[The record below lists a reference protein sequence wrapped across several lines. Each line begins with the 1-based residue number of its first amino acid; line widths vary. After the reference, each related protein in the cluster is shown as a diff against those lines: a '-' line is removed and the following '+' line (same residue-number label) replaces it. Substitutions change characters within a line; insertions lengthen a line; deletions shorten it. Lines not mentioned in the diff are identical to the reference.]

1 MKNIIASSLVIIIAT
16 FAAFAQE
23 KSNKEERADKH
34 FFTYNFEKAIDLYRH
49 TKNLTVSGQRNL
61 ANSYQNIGNNEKA
74 RETYVKLLEAN
85 VGLEAEDHYAYAM
98 LLRSNAQYIE
108 SEKWMN
114 KFVAARPSDLRAI
127 SYVQNNPSANSIV
140 IDKKEYKLIEQ
151 SINTPAQD
159 FGTSYYQD
167 KVLFVSS
174 NAKPKMIKRK
184 YNYNGLPYLNMYTAE
199 IIDGQLEDPKFFD
212 KSFNAKYHDGPATF
226 SNGGTH
232 MAFSTNDAK
241 DKTKDKVVELQLF
254 FSTFSNNE
262 WSEPIPFI
270 YNNPGY
276 SVAQPHLSEDGKT
289 LYFTSDA
296 PGGFGG
302 KDIYVSTKKDGSE
315 WSKPL
320 NLGNIVNT
328 EGDEVFPFFEE
339 KEKTLYFASS
349 GHFGL
354 GGLDLFSTTKTGDSW
369 GTVINAGAPLNTN
382 HDDFALIKN
391 SESKKGYISSN
402 RPSGSG
408 SDDIYAVEFLKA
420 APIQKRIEGIVM
432 DLNQQPVDGAFVN
445 LFAEDE
451 SLIASFI
458 VKKDGV
464 YGFDVENDKNYKLTA
479 DKETFIPAL
488 EFASTAGSNAIVIV
502 NLILL
507 EETIIVVN
515 TDLAPIAKMNNI
527 YFDYDKS
534 DIRPDAAKELDKIV
548 VIMNKYPTM
557 HVEIAS
563 HADCRG
569 DASYNL
575 DLSHRRANSSNEY
588 VKARIT
594 NPDRI
599 SGKGYGETRL
609 VNDCPC
615 KGDEVSDCSPEQQQ
629 KNRRTEFIVLKK

>member
-1 MKNIIASSLVIIIAT
+1 MVILIAA
-16 FAAFAQE
+16 FAAFGQE

-34 FFTYNFEKAIDLYRH
+34 FFTYNFDKAIDLYRH
-49 TKNLTVSGQRNL
+49 TKDLTVSGQRNL

-74 RETYVKLLEAN
+74 RETYAKLLESN
-85 VGLEAEDHYAYAM
+85 VGIEAEDHYDYAM
-98 LLRSNAQYIE
+98 LLRSNAEYIE
-108 SEKWMN
+108 SEKWMD
-114 KFVAARPSDLRAI
+114 KFVAAKPADLRAM
-127 SYVQNNPSANSIV
+127 SYVKNNPNANSIV
-140 IDKKEYKLIEQ
+140 VDKKEYKLNEQ

-159 FGTSYYQD
+159 FGTTYYQD
-167 KVLFVSS
+167 KVMFVSS

-199 IIDGQLEDPKFFD
+199 IKDGQLENAKFFD

-226 SNGGTH
+226 SNGGTQ
-232 MAFSTNDAK
+232 MAFTTNDAK
-241 DKTKDKVVELQLF
+241 DKTKDKVIELQLF
-254 FSTFSNNE
+254 FSSFTNGE
-262 WSEPIPFI
+262 WSEPVPFI
-270 YNNPGY
+270 HNNPSY
-276 SVAQPHLSEDGKT
+276 SVGQPHLSEDGKT
-289 LYFTSDA
+289 LYFTSNA

-302 KDIYVSTKKDGSE
+302 KDLYSSTKSANNE
-315 WSKPL
+315 WSKPM
-320 NLGNIVNT
+320 NLGNIINT
-328 EGDEVFPFFEE
+328 EGDEMFPFFEE
-339 KEKTLYFASS
+339 KEKVLYFTSS

-354 GGLDLFSTTKTGDSW
+354 GGLDLFSSAQEGASW

-382 HDDFALIKN
+382 SDDFALIKN
-391 SESKKGYISSN
+391 TTAKNGYISSN
-402 RPSGSG
+402 RPTGSG
-408 SDDIYAVEFLKA
+408 SDDIYAVDFLKN
-420 APIQKRIEGIVM
+420 APVKKRIEGIVM
-432 DLNQQPVDGAFVN
+432 DLNQKPVDGAFVN

-458 VKKDGV
+458 VKKDGI

-488 EFASTAGSNAIVIV
+488 EYASTKGSETIVRI

-527 YFDYDKS
+527 YFDFDHAE
-534 DIRPDAAKELDKIV
+534 IRPDAAKELDKIV
-548 VIMNKYPTM
+548 IIMNKYPTI

-569 DASYNL
+569 DAAYNL
-575 DLSHRRANSSNEY
+575 DLSDRRAKSSNEY

-609 VNDCPC
+609 LNDCPC
-615 KGDEVSDCSPEQQQ
+615 KGDEVSDCTPEQQQ

>member
-1 MKNIIASSLVIIIAT
+1 MKNILISSMVILIAAL
-16 FAAFAQE
+16 AAFGQE

-49 TKNLTVSGQRNL
+49 TKDLTISGQRNL

-74 RETYVKLLEAN
+74 RETYAKLLEEN
-85 VGLEAEDHYAYAM
+85 VGIEAEDHYDYAM
-98 LLRSNAQYIE
+98 LLRSNAEYIE
-108 SEKWMN
+108 SEKWMD
-114 KFVAARPSDLRAI
+114 KFVAAKPSDLRAM
-127 SYVQNNPSANSIV
+127 SYVKNNPTANSIV
-140 IDKKEYKLIEQ
+140 VDKKEYKLNEQ

-159 FGTSYYQD
+159 FGTTYYQD
-167 KVLFVSS
+167 KVMFVSS

-199 IIDGQLEDPKFFD
+199 IEDGQLENVKFFD

-226 SNGGTH
+226 SNGGTK
-232 MAFSTNDAK
+232 MAFTTNDAK

-254 FSTFSNNE
+254 FSSFSNDE
-262 WSEPIPFI
+262 WSEPVPFI
-270 YNNPGY
+270 HNNPAY
-276 SVAQPHLSEDGKT
+276 SVGQPHLSEDGNT
-289 LYFTSDA
+289 LYFTSNA

-302 KDIYVSTKKDGSE
+302 KDLYRSTKTANNE
-315 WSKPL
+315 WSKPM
-320 NLGNIVNT
+320 NLGNVINT
-328 EGDEVFPFFEE
+328 EGDEMFPFFEE
-339 KEKTLYFASS
+339 KEKVLYFTSS

-354 GGLDLFSTTKTGDSW
+354 GGLDLFSSAQEGASW
-369 GTVINAGAPLNTN
+369 GTVINAGAPMNTN
-382 HDDFALIKN
+382 SDDFALIKN
-391 SESKKGYISSN
+391 TTAKNGYISSN
-402 RPSGSG
+402 RPTGSG
-408 SDDIYAVEFLKA
+408 SDDIYAVGFLKNT
-420 APIQKRIEGIVM
+420 PVQKRIKGIVM
-432 DLNQQPVDGAFVN
+432 DLNQKPVDGAFVN

-464 YGFDVENDKNYKLTA
+464 YGFDVESDKNYRLTA

-488 EFASTAGSNAIVIV
+488 EFASTVGSDTIVIV

-515 TDLAPIAKMNNI
+515 TDLAPIAKMKNI
-527 YFDYDKS
+527 YFDFDKAE
-534 DIRPDAAKELDKIV
+534 IRLDAAKELDKIV

-569 DASYNL
+569 DAAYNL
-575 DLSHRRANSSNEY
+575 DLSDRRAKSSNEY

-615 KGDEVSDCSPEQQQ
+615 KGEEVSDCTPEQQQ

>member
-1 MKNIIASSLVIIIAT
+1 MKKILIASMVILIAVFT
-16 FAAFAQE
+16 AIGQE

-49 TKNLTVSGQRNL
+49 TKDLTVSGQRNL
-61 ANSYQNIGNNEKA
+61 ANSYQNIGENEKA
-74 RETYVKLLEAN
+74 RETYAKLLESN
-85 VGLEAEDHYAYAM
+85 VGVEAEDHYDYAM
-98 LLRSNAQYIE
+98 LLRSNAEYIE
-108 SEKWMN
+108 SEKWMD
-114 KFVAARPSDLRAI
+114 KFVAAKPTDLRAM
-127 SYVQNNPSANSIV
+127 SYVKNNPNANSIV
-140 IDKKEYKLIEQ
+140 VDKKEYKLNEQ

-159 FGTSYYQD
+159 FGTTYYQD
-167 KVLFVSS
+167 KVMFVSS

-199 IIDGQLEDPKFFD
+199 IEDGQLENAKFFD

-226 SNGGTH
+226 SNGGTK
-232 MAFSTNDAK
+232 MAFTTNDAK

-254 FSTFSNNE
+254 FSSFSNDE
-262 WSEPIPFI
+262 WSEPVPFI
-270 YNNPGY
+270 HNNPAY
-276 SVAQPHLSEDGKT
+276 SVGQPHLSEDGNT
-289 LYFTSDA
+289 LYFTSNA

-302 KDIYVSTKKDGSE
+302 KDLYTSTKTANNE
-315 WSKPL
+315 WSKPM
-320 NLGNIVNT
+320 NLGNIINT
-328 EGDEVFPFFEE
+328 EGDEMFPFFEE
-339 KEKTLYFASS
+339 KEKVLYFTSS

-354 GGLDLFSTTKTGDSW
+354 GGLDLFSSAQEGASW

-382 HDDFALIKN
+382 SDDFALIKN
-391 SESKKGYISSN
+391 TTAKNGYISSN
-402 RPSGSG
+402 RPTGSG
-408 SDDIYAVEFLKA
+408 SDDIYAVNFLKN
-420 APIQKRIEGIVM
+420 APVNKRIEGIVM
-432 DLNQQPVDGAFVN
+432 DLSQKPVDGAFVN

-464 YGFDVENDKNYKLTA
+464 YGFDVESDKNYKLTA

-488 EFASTAGSNAIVIV
+488 EFASTVGSDTIVIV

-515 TDLAPIAKMNNI
+515 TDLAPIAKMKNI
-527 YFDYDKS
+527 YFDFDKAE
-534 DIRPDAAKELDKIV
+534 IRPDAAKELDKII

-569 DASYNL
+569 DAAYNL
-575 DLSHRRANSSNEY
+575 DLSDRRAKSSNEY

-615 KGDEVSDCSPEQQQ
+615 KGDEVSDCTPEQQQ